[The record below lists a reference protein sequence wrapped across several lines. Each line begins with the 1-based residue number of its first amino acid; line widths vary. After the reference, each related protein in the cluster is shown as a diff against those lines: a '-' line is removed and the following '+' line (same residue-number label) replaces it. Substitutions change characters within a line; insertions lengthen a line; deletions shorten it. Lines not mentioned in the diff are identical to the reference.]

1 MSSTSFSVGLRFYYW
16 VFYESLKE
24 FPEQKWYN
32 INDHS
37 GYAVCDLYIRARYG
51 SLKEEMCYYP
61 YFSMKQY
68 REEVI
73 IKVNQY
79 INAKIVKNTKAHRS
93 VKVLHYGIVDGD
105 KLLYSHLVSLVL
117 YCDYSK
123 LSAAFSRSFRKA
135 SRFQTIENIKLRNSK
150 YYYFAKY
157 LRETVEAYGQ
167 CSRGDYINGKFGV
180 NKLSGPF
187 YCGMNILLEM
197 PSFNIRLCAPTSTSM
212 HIEVALKFST
222 EQGIII
228 QFQNPKDMAQYNE
241 LRGFNVS
248 WLSRYKEEDERFVLF
263 IFV

>member
-16 VFYESLKE
+16 IFYESLKE
-24 FPEQKWYN
+24 LPEQKWNN

-37 GYAVCDLYIRARYG
+37 VYSVCDLYVRARYG

-79 INAKIVKNTKAHRS
+79 INAKIVKNTKAHNR
-93 VKVLHYGIVDGD
+93 VKELHYGIVWKD

-167 CSRGDYINGKFGV
+167 CSMEGT
-180 NKLSGPF
+180 LTGPF

-228 QFQNPKDMAQYNE
+228 QFQNPKESIQYYW